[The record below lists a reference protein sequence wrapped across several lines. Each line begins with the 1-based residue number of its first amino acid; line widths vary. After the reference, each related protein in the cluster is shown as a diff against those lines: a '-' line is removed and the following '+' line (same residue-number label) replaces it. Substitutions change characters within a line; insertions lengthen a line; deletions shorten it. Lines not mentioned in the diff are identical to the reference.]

1 MMRRLDFE
9 CQIKQT
15 ISDEEYEIIDYV
27 YTHHPS
33 FRDKSNHENINRM
46 AQLYKEFGMSLI
58 KSMVYVANQINKL
71 DTKIQILE
79 LELDRYKREKAKL
92 ENGEFEVYINKGE

>member
-15 ISDEEYEIIDYV
+15 ISDEEYKIIDYV
-27 YTHHPS
+27 YTYHPS
-33 FRDKSNHENINRM
+33 FRGKSNHENINRM
-46 AQLYKEFGMSLI
+46 AQLYKDFGISVI

-71 DTKIQILE
+71 NTKIQILE

-92 ENGEFEVYINKGE
+92 ENGDFEVHINKGE